1 MFKINK
7 KILHVKNQINFKVAR
22 GIQVLLYQLAKSY
35 VYAIYFCNK
44 TNSITLQSKG
54 DLWSLKLLPRIRPAC
69 LSVFAACSGRPA
81 MAQPD
86 SAAKKSAGVSHFL
99 VGSVSEENSE
109 DEIQG
114 KADVQLEEKEPR
126 SLSPS
131 SGSSDSTYE
140 MGFENIEGPT
150 HNLRLGNLS

>member
-1 MFKINK
+1 
-7 KILHVKNQINFKVAR
+7 
-22 GIQVLLYQLAKSY
+22 
-35 VYAIYFCNK
+35 
-44 TNSITLQSKG
+44 
-54 DLWSLKLLPRIRPAC
+54 
-69 LSVFAACSGRPA
+69 